1 MINFNDPKAEKILD
15 MLLKDTSLELRQLQD
30 KETGVERYTL
40 VDMNSNQE
48 VDRELQELIFEA
60 YMLMYKIDNLEEIIK
75 TGKSNIKKIRKQQE
89 H

>member
-60 YMLMYKIDNLEEIIK
+60 YMLMYKIDNLEDIIK